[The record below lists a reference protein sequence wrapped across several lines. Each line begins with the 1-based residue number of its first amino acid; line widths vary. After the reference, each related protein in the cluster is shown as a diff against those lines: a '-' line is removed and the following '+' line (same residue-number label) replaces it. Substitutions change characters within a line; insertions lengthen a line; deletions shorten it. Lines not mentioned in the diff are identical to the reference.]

1 VITNRDH
8 SCRLYISPDA
18 EEFGCFSGSGAVE
31 GDSWELKSK
40 FGAAPRLPKTE
51 EKKEEKKAAKQITKQ
66 D

>member
-1 VITNRDH
+1 
-8 SCRLYISPDA
+8 
-18 EEFGCFSGSGAVE
+18 VE